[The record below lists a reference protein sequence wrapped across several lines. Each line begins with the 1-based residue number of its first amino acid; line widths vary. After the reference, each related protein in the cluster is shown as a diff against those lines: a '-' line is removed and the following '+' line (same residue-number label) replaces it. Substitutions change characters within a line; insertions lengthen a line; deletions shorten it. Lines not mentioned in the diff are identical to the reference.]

1 MELAYPVGVAEARLK
16 RWEALWEILARM
28 SGLRKLHVKIGGDF
42 RERPARDWEKQ
53 IFEPMRRVGGLR
65 EFEVEVDWL
74 VAVSSTVGPFHR
86 VGVVSKMSE
95 ESLYED

>member
-1 MELAYPVGVAEARLK
+1 MTWNSPIRVAEARLK

-28 SGLRKLHVKIGGDF
+28 SGLRKLPVKIGGDF

-65 EFEVEVDWL
+65 EFEVEVE
-74 VAVSSTVGPFHR
+74 VGAVSSTVGPFIEL
-86 VGVVSKMSE
+86 M
-95 ESLYED
+95 L